1 MKHSIHALSISILA
15 ASLLISC
22 EPQRIDTPEEPDE
35 TVTPALVSD
44 TDVDISFPAAG
55 GQGTIEYGIEN
66 PVENGEV
73 SASVHN
79 GDEWIVKIDSSVPGV
94 ISYEVLANDGAER
107 QTVLIL
113 SYAEAQPL
121 AFNIRQNAA
130 GSDPRFVFNEDSVRE
145 YADGGEIEMRYNI
158 LNPVGNGEVTAE
170 LTDGADWVN
179 GIDTGTKNVLKFT
192 IAENTTGSE
201 RQTAIRLKHDMA
213 SFELAIIQSGEYEPR
228 LQFVLETVEITATSI
243 TWNCIPSIK
252 DQTYITMV
260 VEKSYWD
267 GFSSAEEYILDD
279 IEYFRQAAQALG
291 MTLEEFLSQHQ
302 LQKGDLRGLHVD
314 EQTPATEYVI
324 YAYGLT
330 ASAEITSD
338 IEYLAYTTEE
348 QSDFEINC
356 SSYDG
361 TEVDMR
367 IVPADEERWYWY
379 DFVSDEGLDEE
390 EFAAAA
396 QAKLN
401 GLIESYSWLFS
412 IEECVMMYCRQGEYN
427 EYYDIDGSG
436 EYIGYAVYVDE
447 TTGLFTSALTTVS
460 FTYGDMSG
468 APARETVLSKAY

>member
-1 MKHSIHALSISILA
+1 MKNSRHILSMSILA
-15 ASLLISC
+15 AFLLSSC
-22 EPQRIDTPEEPDE
+22 DTQRITPEEPVE
-35 TVTPALVSD
+35 TVTPVLVSD
-44 TDVDISFPAAG
+44 TDGDISFPAAG
-55 GQGTIEYGIEN
+55 GQGTIGYGIEN
-66 PVENGEV
+66 PVENENISV
-73 SASVHN
+73 SIHD
-79 GDEWIVKIDSSVPGV
+79 GGEWIRNIDSSAPGV
-94 ISYEVLANDGAER
+94 ISYEVLANEGAER

-130 GSDPRFVFNEDSVRE
+130 GSDPQFVFNEDSVRE
-145 YADGGEIEMRYNI
+145 YADGGEIELRYNI
-158 LNPVGNGEVTAE
+158 LNPVGNGEVTAQ
-170 LTDGADWVN
+170 LTEGTDWVS
-179 GIDTGTKNVLKFT
+179 GIDTGTKNLLKFT

-201 RQTAIRLKHDMA
+201 RQTTIRLKHDMA
-213 SFELAIIQSGEYEPR
+213 SFELAIIQSGEYKPR

-243 TWNCIPSIK
+243 TWDCIPSIK

-267 GFSSAEEYILDD
+267 EFSSAEEYILDD
-279 IEYFRQAAQALG
+279 IEYFRQVAEASG

-314 EQTPATEYVI
+314 GQTPATEYVI

-338 IEYLAYTTEE
+338 IEYLAYATEE
-348 QSDFEINC
+348 QSDFEISY

-361 TEVDMR
+361 TEVNMHV
-367 IVPADEERWYWY
+367 IPADAQRWYWF

-390 EFAAAA
+390 EFAEAA

-401 GLIESYSWLFS
+401 DLIDSYSWLFS
-412 IEECVMMYCRQGEYN
+412 IEECVMMYCSQGEDN
-427 EYYDIDGSG
+427 KYYDIDGPG

-447 TTGLFTSALTTVS
+447 TTGLFNSALTTVPYS
-460 FTYGDMSG
+460 SGGMSG
-468 APARETVLSKAY
+468 ASTRETVLSKAY

>member
-1 MKHSIHALSISILA
+1 MKNSRHILSMSILA
-15 ASLLISC
+15 AFLLSSC
-22 EPQRIDTPEEPDE
+22 DTQRITPEEPVE
-35 TVTPALVSD
+35 TVTPVLVSD
-44 TDVDISFPAAG
+44 TDGDISFPAAG
-55 GQGTIEYGIEN
+55 GQGTIGYGIEN
-66 PVENGEV
+66 PVENENISV
-73 SASVHN
+73 SIHD
-79 GDEWIVKIDSSVPGV
+79 GGEWIRNIDSSAPGV
-94 ISYEVLANDGAER
+94 ISYEVLANEGAER

-130 GSDPRFVFNEDSVRE
+130 GSDPQFVFNEDSVRE
-145 YADGGEIEMRYNI
+145 YADGGEIELRYNI

-170 LTDGADWVN
+170 LTEGTDWVS
-179 GIDTGTKNVLKFT
+179 GIDTGTKNLLKFT

-201 RQTAIRLKHDMA
+201 RQTTIRLKHDMA
-213 SFELAIIQSGEYEPR
+213 SFELAIIQSGEYKPR

-243 TWNCIPSIK
+243 TWDCIPSIK

-267 GFSSAEEYILDD
+267 EFSSAEEYILDD
-279 IEYFRQAAQALG
+279 IEYFRQVAEASG

-314 EQTPATEYVI
+314 GQTPATEYVI

-338 IEYLAYTTEE
+338 IEYLAYATEE
-348 QSDFEINC
+348 QSDFEISY

-361 TEVDMR
+361 TEVNMHV
-367 IVPADEERWYWY
+367 IPADAQRWYWF

-390 EFAAAA
+390 EFAEAA

-401 GLIESYSWLFS
+401 DLIDSYSWLFS
-412 IEECVMMYCRQGEYN
+412 IEECVMMYCSQGEDN
-427 EYYDIDGSG
+427 KYYDIDGPG

-447 TTGLFTSALTTVS
+447 TTGLFNSALTTVPYS
-460 FTYGDMSG
+460 SGGMSG
-468 APARETVLSKAY
+468 ASTRETVLYKAY

>member
-1 MKHSIHALSISILA
+1 MKNSRHILSMSILA
-15 ASLLISC
+15 AFLLSSC
-22 EPQRIDTPEEPDE
+22 DTQRITPEEPVE
-35 TVTPALVSD
+35 TVTPVLVSD
-44 TDVDISFPAAG
+44 TDGDISFPAAG
-55 GQGTIEYGIEN
+55 GQGTIGYGIEN
-66 PVENGEV
+66 PVENENISV
-73 SASVHN
+73 SIHD
-79 GDEWIVKIDSSVPGV
+79 GGEWIRNIDSSAPGV
-94 ISYEVLANDGAER
+94 ISYEVLANEGAER

-130 GSDPRFVFNEDSVRE
+130 GSDPQFVFNEDSVRE
-145 YADGGEIEMRYNI
+145 YADGGEIELRYNI

-170 LTDGADWVN
+170 LTEGTDWVS
-179 GIDTGTKNVLKFT
+179 GIDTGTKNLLKFT

-201 RQTAIRLKHDMA
+201 RQTTIRLKHDMA
-213 SFELAIIQSGEYEPR
+213 SFELAIIQSGEYKPR

-267 GFSSAEEYILDD
+267 EFSSAEEYILDD
-279 IEYFRQAAQALG
+279 IEYFRQVAEASG

-302 LQKGDLRGLHVD
+302 LQKGDLKGLHVD
-314 EQTPATEYVI
+314 GQTPATEYVI

-338 IEYLAYTTEE
+338 IEYLAYATEE
-348 QSDFEINC
+348 QSDFEISY

-361 TEVDMR
+361 TEVNMHV
-367 IVPADEERWYWY
+367 IPADAQRWYWF

-390 EFAAAA
+390 EFAEAA

-401 GLIESYSWLFS
+401 DLIDSYSWLFS
-412 IEECVMMYCRQGEYN
+412 IEECVMMYCSQGEDN
-427 EYYDIDGSG
+427 KYYDIDGPG

-447 TTGLFTSALTTVS
+447 TTGLFNSALTTVPYS
-460 FTYGDMSG
+460 SGGMSG
-468 APARETVLSKAY
+468 ASTRETVLSKAY

>member
-1 MKHSIHALSISILA
+1 MSILA
-15 ASLLISC
+15 AFLLSSC
-22 EPQRIDTPEEPDE
+22 DTQRITPEEPVE
-35 TVTPALVSD
+35 TVTPVLVSD
-44 TDVDISFPAAG
+44 TDGDISFPAAG
-55 GQGTIEYGIEN
+55 GQGTIGYGIEN
-66 PVENGEV
+66 PVENENISV
-73 SASVHN
+73 SIHD
-79 GDEWIVKIDSSVPGV
+79 GGEWIRNIDSSAPGV
-94 ISYEVLANDGAER
+94 ISYEVLANEGAER

-130 GSDPRFVFNEDSVRE
+130 GSDPQFVFNEDSVRE
-145 YADGGEIEMRYNI
+145 YADGGEIELRYNI

-170 LTDGADWVN
+170 LTEGTDWVN

-201 RQTAIRLKHDMA
+201 RQTTIRLKHDMA
-213 SFELAIIQSGEYEPR
+213 SFELAIIQSGEYKPR

-267 GFSSAEEYILDD
+267 EFSSAEEYILDD
-279 IEYFRQAAQALG
+279 IEYFRQVAEASG

-302 LQKGDLRGLHVD
+302 LQKGDLKGLHVD
-314 EQTPATEYVI
+314 GQTPATEYVI

-338 IEYLAYTTEE
+338 IEYLAYATEE
-348 QSDFEINC
+348 QSDFEISY

-361 TEVDMR
+361 TEVNMHV
-367 IVPADEERWYWY
+367 IPADAQRWYWFN
-379 DFVSDEGLDEE
+379 FVSDEGLDEE
-390 EFAAAA
+390 EFVEAA

-401 GLIESYSWLFS
+401 DLIDSYSWLFS
-412 IEECVMMYCRQGEYN
+412 IEECVMMYCSQGEDN
-427 EYYDIDGSG
+427 EYYDIDGPG

-447 TTGLFTSALTTVS
+447 TTGLFTSALTTVPYS
-460 FTYGDMSG
+460 SGGMSG
-468 APARETVLSKAY
+468 ASTRETVLYKAY

>member
-1 MKHSIHALSISILA
+1 MKNSRHILSMSILA
-15 ASLLISC
+15 AFLLSSC
-22 EPQRIDTPEEPDE
+22 DPQRITPEEPVE
-35 TVTPALVSD
+35 TVTPVLVSD
-44 TDVDISFPAAG
+44 TDGDISFPAAG
-55 GQGTIEYGIEN
+55 GQGTIGYDIEN
-66 PVENGEV
+66 PVENENISV
-73 SASVHN
+73 SIHE
-79 GDEWIVKIDSSVPGV
+79 GGEWIRNIDSSVPGV
-94 ISYEVLANDGAER
+94 ITYDVSANEGAER

-113 SYAEAQPL
+113 SYTGAQPL

-130 GSDPRFVFNEDSVRE
+130 GSDPQFVFNEDSVRE
-145 YADGGEIEMRYNI
+145 YADGGEIELRYNI

-170 LTDGADWVN
+170 LTEGTDWVS
-179 GIDTGTKNVLKFT
+179 GIDTGTKNLLKFT

-201 RQTAIRLKHDMA
+201 RQTTIRLKHDMA
-213 SFELAIIQSGEYEPR
+213 SFELAIIQSGEYKPR

-243 TWNCIPSIK
+243 TWDCIPSIK

-267 GFSSAEEYILDD
+267 EFSSAEEYILDD
-279 IEYFRQAAQALG
+279 IEYFRQVAEASG

-314 EQTPATEYVI
+314 GQTPATEYVI

-338 IEYLAYTTEE
+338 IEYLAYATEE
-348 QSDFEINC
+348 QSDFEISY

-361 TEVDMR
+361 TEVNMHV
-367 IVPADEERWYWY
+367 IPADAQRWYWF

-390 EFAAAA
+390 EFAEAA

-401 GLIESYSWLFS
+401 DLIDSYSWLFS
-412 IEECVMMYCRQGEYN
+412 IEECVMMYCSQGEDN
-427 EYYDIDGSG
+427 KYYDIDGPG

-447 TTGLFTSALTTVS
+447 TTGLFNSALTTVPYS
-460 FTYGDMSG
+460 SGGMSG
-468 APARETVLSKAY
+468 ASTRETVLSKAY

>member
-1 MKHSIHALSISILA
+1 MKNSRHILSMSILA
-15 ASLLISC
+15 AFLLSSC
-22 EPQRIDTPEEPDE
+22 DTQRITPEEPVE
-35 TVTPALVSD
+35 TVTPVLVSD
-44 TDVDISFPAAG
+44 TDGDISFPAAG
-55 GQGTIEYGIEN
+55 GQGTIGYGIEN
-66 PVENGEV
+66 PVENENISV
-73 SASVHN
+73 SIHD
-79 GDEWIVKIDSSVPGV
+79 GGEWIRNIDSSAPGV
-94 ISYEVLANDGAER
+94 ISYEVLANEGAER

-130 GSDPRFVFNEDSVRE
+130 GSDPQFVFNEDSVRE
-145 YADGGEIEMRYNI
+145 YADGGEIELRYNI

-170 LTDGADWVN
+170 LTEGTDWVN

-201 RQTAIRLKHDMA
+201 RQTTIRLKHDMA
-213 SFELAIIQSGEYEPR
+213 SFELAIIQSGEYKPR

-267 GFSSAEEYILDD
+267 EFSSAEEYILDD
-279 IEYFRQAAQALG
+279 IEYFRQVAEASG

-302 LQKGDLRGLHVD
+302 LQKGDLKGLHVD
-314 EQTPATEYVI
+314 GQTPATEYVI

-338 IEYLAYTTEE
+338 IEYLAYATEE
-348 QSDFEINC
+348 QSDFEISY

-361 TEVDMR
+361 TEVNMHV
-367 IVPADEERWYWY
+367 IPADAQRWYWFN
-379 DFVSDEGLDEE
+379 FVSDEGLDEE
-390 EFAAAA
+390 EFVEAA

-401 GLIESYSWLFS
+401 DLIDSYSWLFS
-412 IEECVMMYCRQGEYN
+412 IEECVMMYCSQGEDN
-427 EYYDIDGSG
+427 EYYDIDGPG

-447 TTGLFTSALTTVS
+447 TTGLFTSALTTVPYS
-460 FTYGDMSG
+460 SGGMSG
-468 APARETVLSKAY
+468 ASTRETVLYKAY

>member
-1 MKHSIHALSISILA
+1 MKNSRHILSMSILA
-15 ASLLISC
+15 AFLLSSC
-22 EPQRIDTPEEPDE
+22 DTQRITPEEPVE
-35 TVTPALVSD
+35 TVTPVLVSD
-44 TDVDISFPAAG
+44 TDGDISFPAAG
-55 GQGTIEYGIEN
+55 GQGTIGYGIEN
-66 PVENGEV
+66 PVENENISV
-73 SASVHN
+73 SIHE
-79 GDEWIVKIDSSVPGV
+79 GGEWIRNIDSSAPGV
-94 ISYEVLANDGAER
+94 ISYEVLANEGAER

-130 GSDPRFVFNEDSVRE
+130 GSDPQFVFNEDSVRE
-145 YADGGEIEMRYNI
+145 YADGGEIELRYNI
-158 LNPVGNGEVTAE
+158 LNPVGNGEVTAQ
-170 LTDGADWVN
+170 LTEGTDWVS
-179 GIDTGTKNVLKFT
+179 GIDTGTKNLLKFT

-201 RQTAIRLKHDMA
+201 RQTTIRLKHDMA
-213 SFELAIIQSGEYEPR
+213 SFELAIIQSGEYKPR

-243 TWNCIPSIK
+243 TWDCIPSIK

-267 GFSSAEEYILDD
+267 EFSSAEEYILDD
-279 IEYFRQAAQALG
+279 IEYFRQVAEASG

-314 EQTPATEYVI
+314 GQTPATEYVI

-338 IEYLAYTTEE
+338 IEYLAYATEE
-348 QSDFEINC
+348 QSDFEISY

-361 TEVDMR
+361 TEVNMHV
-367 IVPADEERWYWY
+367 IPADAQRWYWF

-390 EFAAAA
+390 EFAEAA

-401 GLIESYSWLFS
+401 DLIDSYSWLFS
-412 IEECVMMYCRQGEYN
+412 IEECVMMYCSQGEDN
-427 EYYDIDGSG
+427 KYYDIDGPG

-447 TTGLFTSALTTVS
+447 TTGLFNSALTTVPYS
-460 FTYGDMSG
+460 SGGMSG
-468 APARETVLSKAY
+468 ASTRETVLSKAY

>member
-1 MKHSIHALSISILA
+1 MSILA
-15 ASLLISC
+15 AFLLSSC
-22 EPQRIDTPEEPDE
+22 DTQRITPEEPVE
-35 TVTPALVSD
+35 TVTPVLVSD
-44 TDVDISFPAAG
+44 TDGDISFPAAG
-55 GQGTIEYGIEN
+55 GQGTIGYGIEN
-66 PVENGEV
+66 PVENENISV
-73 SASVHN
+73 SIHD
-79 GDEWIVKIDSSVPGV
+79 GGEWIRNIDSSAPGV
-94 ISYEVLANDGAER
+94 ISYEVLANEGAER

-130 GSDPRFVFNEDSVRE
+130 GSDPQFVFNEDSVRE
-145 YADGGEIEMRYNI
+145 YADGGEIELRYNI

-170 LTDGADWVN
+170 LTEGTDWVS
-179 GIDTGTKNVLKFT
+179 GIDTGTKNLLKFT

-201 RQTAIRLKHDMA
+201 RQTTIRLKHDMA
-213 SFELAIIQSGEYEPR
+213 SFELAIIQSGEYKPR

-267 GFSSAEEYILDD
+267 EFSSAEEYILDD
-279 IEYFRQAAQALG
+279 IEYFRQVAEASG

-302 LQKGDLRGLHVD
+302 LQKGDLKGLHVD
-314 EQTPATEYVI
+314 GQTPATEYVI

-338 IEYLAYTTEE
+338 IEYLAYATEE
-348 QSDFEINC
+348 QSDFEISY

-361 TEVDMR
+361 TEVNMHV
-367 IVPADEERWYWY
+367 IPADAQRWYWF

-390 EFAAAA
+390 EFAEAA

-401 GLIESYSWLFS
+401 DLIDSYSWLFS
-412 IEECVMMYCRQGEYN
+412 IEECVMMYCSQGEDN
-427 EYYDIDGSG
+427 KYYDIDGPG

-447 TTGLFTSALTTVS
+447 TTGLFNSALTTVPYS
-460 FTYGDMSG
+460 SGGMSG
-468 APARETVLSKAY
+468 ASTRETVLSKAY